1 MVNADPIGKH
11 RVSWR
16 ELSISFDS
24 SENFTRAWQD
34 LIKDTSLAHASTS
47 MTILDSRTGAILF
60 EHGKDVGLPPASSMK
75 TITAA
80 AALHY
85 LGPEFTYQTLLQYS
99 GDIDPSTG
107 FLDGY
112 IYVVGKRHRV
122 TSVETTGLCLGTG
135 DPSLGSERYDET
147 TKAESILT
155 KWVEA
160 IRQAGIRKCRGVIGD
175 PTRWGSTTSMITD
188 GWTWND
194 IGSVHPG
201 HSFDLFFLF
210 ASHWYGT
217 GHSALNWRENEF
229 NISIQPGCSISDST
243 ILGNIPHPPPRWQI
257 INEAITTANDGE
269 ASLYFALD
277 GSTRAYLR
285 GTVALN
291 VDSNFYIRCSIPD
304 SALYLSAELTRVLR
318 ENGIDVDQD
327 ASTGSSAKESLRL
340 LATQQSPPLSKLLEP
355 FLRISINMYGEVFVK
370 TIADQTGLSS
380 LVDAPLTILSTYIR
394 SLLPNN
400 DSSAGV
406 ALTDGSGLSRS
417 NRLSTS
423 ALARILFTIQSQPWF
438 ESVFYSALPTI
449 NGLRM
454 KSGTLLNTIAY
465 AGYVPNNSLLFSF
478 MLNNYQAESVT
489 EMRNKVW
496 NLLDTLK

>member
-1 MVNADPIGKH
+1 MASADPIGKQ
-11 RVSWR
+11 RVTDRVWNS
-16 ELSISFDS
+16 SFYAS
-24 SENFTRAWQD
+24 GQFSKAWQD
-34 LIKDTSLAHASTS
+34 WMKDPSLAHASYS

-85 LGPEFTYQTLLQYS
+85 LGEDFTYQTLLQYS
-99 GDIDPSTG
+99 GEIDRSTG

-112 IYVVGKRHRV
+112 IYVVG
-122 TSVETTGLCLGTG
+122 TG
-135 DPSLGSERYDET
+135 DPSLGSTRYDEA
-147 TKAESILT
+147 TKAELIIS

-194 IGSVHPG
+194 IGYVHRL
-201 HSFDLFFLF
+201 HSLDLSFVLVRN
-210 ASHWYGT
+210 WYGT

-229 NISIQPGCSISDST
+229 NIELQPGCSINDSA
-243 ILGNIPHPPPRWQI
+243 ILGKIPNPPPRVQI
-257 INEAITTANDGE
+257 VNEAITTANNGE

-277 GSTRAYLR
+277 GSNRAYLR
-285 GTVALN
+285 GTVALD
-291 VDSNFYIRCSIPD
+291 VASNFYIRCSIPD
-304 SALYLSAELTRVLR
+304 SALYLSDELTQALR
-318 ENGIDVDQD
+318 QNGVQVDQD
-327 ASTGSSAKESLRL
+327 ATTGSSPKESLRL
-340 LATQQSPPLSKLLEP
+340 LTTHQSPSLSKLLEP
-355 FLRISINMYGEVFVK
+355 FLRISINMYGEVLVK
-370 TIADQTGLSS
+370 TIAYQTGLSS

-400 DSSAGV
+400 DSLAGV
-406 ALTDGSGLSRS
+406 ATTDGSGLSRS
-417 NRLSTS
+417 NRLSTH
-423 ALARILFTIQSQPWF
+423 ALARILLAIQSQPWF
-438 ESVFYSALPTI
+438 ESVFYPALPTI

-465 AGYVPNNSLLFSF
+465 AGYVQNSSLVLSF
-478 MLNNYQAESVT
+478 MLNNYQGDSAT
-489 EMRNKVW
+489 QMRNKVW
-496 NLLDTLK
+496 NLLDALK